1 MAIRI
6 ITLTPP
12 RLYNK
17 WVDGVE
23 LSVSSITVHQ
33 LQPTSKQAISSKT
46 PRDLRLSLKKAKHHF
61 SASPK
66 RQTGS

>member
-23 LSVSSITVHQ
+23 LPRLPS
-33 LQPTSKQAISSKT
+33 LYTSFNRRPNKLFRPKRLAISVFPQK
-46 PRDLRLSLKKAKHHF
+46 
-61 SASPK
+61 
-66 RQTGS
+66 G